1 MRAFLTSLC
10 LVAGL
15 ALTAAQMPA
24 QAQTTVTATCKD
36 GSAFSGAT
44 RTGAC
49 RGHGGVQDWGA
60 ADSAAKAPVA
70 TPATPAVAASSA
82 TTPAVTAPAVTTPAV
97 TTPATP
103 KMAAPMTAKP
113 KSATAVAPGGGPGM
127 VWASTGSKVYHCEG
141 DRWYGTTKKGSYLTE
156 ADAKTKGLHGPR
168 GKSCAP

>member
-70 TPATPAVAASSA
+70 TPAVAASPA
-82 TTPAVTAPAVTTPAV
+82 TSPAVTAPAVSS
-97 TTPATP
+97 PATP